1 MLPVEIRNAATLGC
15 HGEPEVS
22 VELLGQLEVLRWHKR
37 FDFGDAQVH
46 GLAPKGVGGATHCGN
61 SVTQSAGV
69 SPVAARRVPGKTPRM
84 TVFRI
89 GSGAGYAGDR
99 IDPAQDLA
107 ERGQL
112 NALVFE
118 CLAERTIALAQL
130 RRSVDPTAG
139 FDPMLPER
147 MRAVLPACLAQGTTV
162 ITNMGAANPLA
173 AGQAV
178 LAVARELGLPHL
190 RVAVI
195 TGDDVWPWMLTHDVP
210 LMDSTQTT
218 VDLRDR
224 LISANAY
231 LGADALLPALQA
243 GAHVIVTGRV
253 ADPALFLAPL
263 MHHFGWGAHD
273 WPRLGSGLLVGH
285 LLECAA
291 QVTGGYIADPGQF
304 DVPDLH
310 RVGFP
315 LAEVAADGT
324 AVITKL
330 PDTGGRVDRLT
341 CTAQLLYEVEDPAHY
356 LQPDV
361 VGDFSGVQFVQQAPD
376 RVLVQGASGHPRP
389 ELLKVTLGYRD
400 GFVGEGQISY
410 AGPGAR
416 ARGELALSILQHRLG
431 VAGLAGLEHRA
442 ELLGVNAM
450 HGPHLGADREPY
462 EVRVRLAV
470 RCATRAQAERVGQEV
485 EALYL
490 NGPSG
495 GGGVTQNVREVVAAA
510 SALMPRHAVQ
520 VQCHMLEHRLEPA
533 H

>member
-1 MLPVEIRNAATLGC
+1 MFSGRWGKLG
-15 HGEPEVS
+15 
-22 VELLGQLEVLRWHKR
+22 
-37 FDFGDAQVH
+37 A
-46 GLAPKGVGGATHCGN
+46 
-61 SVTQSAGV
+61 
-69 SPVAARRVPGKTPRM
+69 M
-84 TVFRI
+84 TSFRI

-130 RRSVDPTAG
+130 RRSADPTAG
-139 FDPMLPER
+139 FDPLLAER
-147 MRAVLPACLAQGTTV
+147 MRAVLPACVTHDTTV

-173 AGQAV
+173 AAHAV
-178 LAVARELGLPHL
+178 LAVARELGLPRL
-190 RVAVI
+190 RVAVV
-195 TGDDVWPWMLTHDVP
+195 TGDDVLPWMLANDVP
-210 LMDSTQTT
+210 LIDSEQSTSDKRQS
-218 VDLRDR
+218 
-224 LISANAY
+224 LISANVY

-263 MHHFGWGAHD
+263 MHHFGWQADD
-273 WPRLGSGLLVGH
+273 WPRLGAGLLVGH

-304 DVPDLH
+304 DVPELH

-330 PDTGGRVDRLT
+330 PGTGGRVDRLT
-341 CTAQLLYEVEDPAHY
+341 CTAQLLYEVEDPSRY

-361 VGDFSGVQFVQQAPD
+361 VGDFSQVRFTDQGAD
-376 RVLVQGASGHPRP
+376 RVHVQGASGQPRP
-389 ELLKVTLGYRD
+389 DQLKVTLGYRE
-400 GFVGEGQISY
+400 GFVGEGQIGY

-416 ARGELALSILQHRLG
+416 ARGELALSILKHRLG

-442 ELLGVNAM
+442 ELVGVNAL
-450 HGPHLGADREPY
+450 HGPHLGTHHEPY

-485 EALYL
+485 EALYI
-490 NGPSG
+490 NGPAG
-495 GGGVTQNVREVVAAA
+495 GGGVTQSVREVVAAA
-510 SALMPRHAVQ
+510 SALMPRNAVQ
-520 VQCHMLEHRLEPA
+520 PQCQVFDL
-533 H
+533 